1 MGNKSLYMV
10 SNSEIETILND
21 AAWDFCRKAERVVRP
36 YTTSDFI
43 REYFIPDL

>member
-10 SNSEIETILND
+10 SNSEIETILED
-21 AAWDFCRKAERVVRP
+21 AVWDFCRKAERVVRP